1 MQYVYSQHRN
11 ELYGETI
18 KYQAARENIYDD
30 ETDTHTERERD
41 CSFFIQLHKCGSMRF
56 CVHRTERFVADFYSG
71 IILLTTPIKRSDVFY
86 MIRAHLHLIKLYSI
100 DFSCK

>member
-30 ETDTHTERERD
+30 ETDTHTQRERETVVFLFNSINVVACVSVYIVQND
-41 CSFFIQLHKCGSMRF
+41 LLLIFIPVSFFLQHQ
-56 CVHRTERFVADFYSG
+56 
-71 IILLTTPIKRSDVFY
+71 
-86 MIRAHLHLIKLYSI
+86 
-100 DFSCK
+100 